1 MPLNLPHNYEASV
14 LDLFSLK
21 GKIAAVVGGGR
32 GIGLEISKAYAQAG
46 ADVAIVYCSTNEAHL
61 RAEEISQE
69 YGTRVQAF
77 ESDVRSR
84 DTIAKTIEEITKSF
98 GRGRLDIVVANAG
111 VCASVNS
118 LDYTEEQ
125 WAWNC
130 STNYD
135 GVMWTAQACGRIF
148 KKQGFGNLIVTASVS
163 SVLCNTP
170 QTQVAYNSSK
180 AAAAH
185 LTRCLAVEWAD
196 FARVNSVSPGYVNTR
211 SRSNYYL
218 QGTYSADQYFHSGR
232 FTRPGTDGPMGEPDS
247 RKAHRT
253 ALRA

>member
-1 MPLNLPHNYEASV
+1 MPLNLPHNYEAPV

-21 GKIAAVVGGGR
+21 GKVAVVVGGAR

-46 ADVAIVYCSTNEAHL
+46 ADVAIIFCNTREAHE
-61 RAEEISQE
+61 RAKEISNE

-77 ESDVRSR
+77 ESDVRVR
-84 DTIAKTIEEITKSF
+84 DTIAKTIQQITSDF
-98 GRGRLDIVVANAG
+98 GHGRLDIVVANAG
-111 VCASVNS
+111 VCANVNS
-118 LDYTEEQ
+118 LEYTEEQ
-125 WAWNC
+125 WAWN
-130 STNYD
+130 SSINYD

-148 KKQGFGNLIVTASVS
+148 KEQGFGNLVVTASVS

-170 QTQVAYNSSK
+170 QTQVAYNSAK

-211 SRSNYYL
+211 SK
-218 QGTYSADQYFHSGR
+218 TYIYCHL
-232 FTRPGTDGPMGEPDS
+232 MILVL
-247 RKAHRT
+247 T
-253 ALRA
+253 ALFSDRISRTGVDEQLAESDSG